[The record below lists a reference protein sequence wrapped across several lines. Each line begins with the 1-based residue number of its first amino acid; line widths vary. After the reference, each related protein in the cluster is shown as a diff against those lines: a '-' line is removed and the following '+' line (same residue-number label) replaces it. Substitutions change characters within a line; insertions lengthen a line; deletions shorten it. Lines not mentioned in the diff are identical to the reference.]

1 MHRLLPL
8 VLDGAVAALVLA
20 PALCLAGQ
28 RRGWSRRRTLTY
40 FSFSLYLC
48 LIFSLV
54 GLPDIRYI
62 RFQPKINLKPFRYFF
77 TDRTTLPN
85 VLLFL
90 PLGVFLT
97 TLWGKFRSGWR
108 TALFG
113 FWVSLTIELL
123 QIFTYRATDV
133 NDLITNTLGTIL
145 GWALGRL
152 ILSAV
157 PQLHPSGNIG
167 EVYRLCGGSF
177 GFMVL
182 LHPLLADPIWNLIFL

>member
-123 QIFTYRATDV
+123 QIFTYRATDI
-133 NDLITNTLGTIL
+133 NDLMTNTLGTLL

-152 ILSAV
+152 GLALAPEISPSDRLRDVFILCAV
-157 PQLHPSGNIG
+157 T
-167 EVYRLCGGSF
+167 F
-177 GFMVL
+177 AFMVV
-182 LHPLLADPIWNLIFL
+182 LHPLLADPIFRFVFS